1 MELDGTEPSVRAE
14 RPEPSVPMPSSN
26 PTLPDRLASSLGVGL
41 REIVGIR
48 MRLELRGFV
57 RLVCRRHVTGPV

>member
-1 MELDGTEPSVRAE
+1 
-14 RPEPSVPMPSSN
+14 MPSSN